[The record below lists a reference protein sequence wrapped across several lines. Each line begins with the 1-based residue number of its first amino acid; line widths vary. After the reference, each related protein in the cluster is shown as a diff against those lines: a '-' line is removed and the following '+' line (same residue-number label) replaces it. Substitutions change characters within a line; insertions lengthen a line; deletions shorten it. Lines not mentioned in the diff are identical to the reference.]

1 MTNNPLSNLL
11 DEALGFPH
19 DSKGGALFSG
29 GGGNRLIIVEDCVDT
44 SGEFVLYHLLKRSL
58 APQSLDVVIF
68 LSFSRPFSHYDRILR
83 KMGCN
88 LVVQKEKKRLLFFD
102 VQRIGIYYLSIWDE
116 MVLHPIR
123 KCVISLRDKGKTRE
137 DLLLELYGKVH
148 KAIEVCQTS
157 EGLQNITI
165 MIDDVSLMEIDADG
179 SSNLVLNFLH
189 YCYSLTTQFSCS
201 LVTLNHED
209 VYSTANRPTLLSQL
223 EHLADVVIKAEPLAT
238 GLASDVH
245 GQLTVLNKGVGD
257 IFGTLRNKV
266 SNFQFRIKDSGA
278 EYFYPG
284 NRT

>member
-102 VQRIGIYYLSIWDE
+102 VQRID
-116 MVLHPIR
+116 
-123 KCVISLRDKGKTRE
+123 RDKGKTRE